1 MVFNE
6 NSIFLSKEIIG
17 VKIEEL
23 RDEYDKILS
32 DKRKIMLNASDNIP
46 SLQSLG
52 RFSKGWKNVDYI
64 WTFFNPSSL
73 WIVYVFEYPTAR

>member
-1 MVFNE
+1 MVFDV
-6 NSIFLSKEIIG
+6 NSIFSSKEIIG

-52 RFSKGWKNVDYI
+52 RFSKG
-64 WTFFNPSSL
+64 
-73 WIVYVFEYPTAR
+73 